1 MDIREFVKH
10 IINLSDVELKLVAKQ
25 SLKLANTGICTD
37 QPLRGLID
45 NYPMGDMYGASA
57 VPQLIMQECTKRW
70 IESEE

>member
-10 IINLSDVELKLVAKQ
+10 ITNLPDVELKLVAKQ

-45 NYPMGDMYGASA
+45 NYPMGDVYGASA
-57 VPQLIMQECTKRW
+57 VPQLIMQECRKRW